1 MNLENLNKLTTEEV
15 KILATLLNKLSD
27 SKANIAEDQIVDTVT
42 VQPTTIN
49 SPVKKKRNY
58 SKQKIKIQVSERTPL
73 TPTYEIQSPVKLR
86 KEKELHK
93 GTKVCPICGER
104 FKPTNTRQK
113 ICSNELCKLIYKYD
127 KAIEQ
132 HSALRMKELTEEFE
146 NRTKKTLIA
155 DNTTEINSMFLKD
168 NPKVK
173 TKVNGD

>member
-1 MNLENLNKLTTEEV
+1 MAIPKQQIKEFLLQTLDGMKVVSGGTE
-15 KILATLLNKLSD
+15 LAG
-27 SKANIAEDQIVDTVT
+27 
-42 VQPTTIN
+42 P
-49 SPVKKKRNY
+49 
-58 SKQKIKIQVSERTPL
+58 
-73 TPTYEIQSPVKLR
+73 
-86 KEKELHK
+86 
-93 GTKVCPICGER
+93 CPICGER